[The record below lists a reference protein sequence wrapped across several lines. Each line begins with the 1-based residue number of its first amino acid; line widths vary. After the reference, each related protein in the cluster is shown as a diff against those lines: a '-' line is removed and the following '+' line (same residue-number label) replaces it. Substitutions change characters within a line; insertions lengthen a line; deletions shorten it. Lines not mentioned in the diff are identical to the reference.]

1 MTTLTLIFLL
11 PLLAAITLAFVPRNF
26 AVIMRAMAVG
36 VTFVTMLLAVLMFW
50 QFNGAT
56 ADEYGYRFVSTI
68 PGLGAESL
76 GIACK
81 LGVDGL
87 NVGLVLMGAIV
98 AFAAACCSFEIKSR
112 EKEFYILLLTMTGGI
127 LGAFMSLDLFFFY
140 FFHEL
145 ALVPTFIMIGVWGR
159 GERKNYATFQ
169 ITLYL
174 SIGALL
180 ALIGLIALYLQVP
193 ADVRT
198 FDIPTLTRYFADNP
212 MAASAQNFIFPLLL
226 FGFGILVSLWPF
238 HSWAALGYGSAP
250 SATAMLHAGVLKK
263 FGLYGLIRVALPF
276 MPEAAQSWMQIL
288 AWLCL
293 GNILYVGWVAIRQK
307 DLNLLIGNSSVAHMG
322 FVFLGIA
329 SLNLIGV
336 TGAVVIMVAHGFLA
350 ALSFGLSGYIY
361 NQTGTLEMSALGG
374 LAKKLRFI
382 GVALTMA
389 ALAGCGLPGFLNFVG
404 EVTVFFGAWQVPA
417 LRVVTVLAVW
427 GALIIGAVYML
438 RAVRWVLHGPAQEN
452 ATYATN
458 AADANAWRKV
468 PHLVLLASLLVFG
481 FFPRLLTDKV
491 KPVTEQIV
499 NMATA
504 TSAQSLAENA
514 ILDRPHPGFLPQ
526 ERESHSQ
533 LSANANGGDGT
544 SGFGAKE
551 DDQSL
556 FPAQEPLLGAR
567 TAMSAQTTGP
577 ELPDKAVRAPGFMA
591 AMRDFTIEATPP
603 ETFARSRRRE
613 EADNV
618 AAQGNPP
625 PHVGGYGSEVQSANL
640 DSAKSLLGREVQGE
654 GERSHSPQ
662 DNQSRLT
669 SAATR
674 SE

>member
-1 MTTLTLIFLL
+1 MTTLTLIFAL

-26 AVIMRAMAVG
+26 AVIMRAVAVG
-36 VTFVTMLLAVLMFW
+36 VTFVTMLLAVLMFC

-56 ADEYGYRFVSTI
+56 ADANGYKFVSTI

-112 EKEFYILLLTMTGGI
+112 EKEFYILLLVMTGGI

-180 ALIGLIALYLQVP
+180 ALVGLIALYLQVP
-193 ADVRT
+193 ADLRAADKVG
-198 FDIPTLTRYFADNP
+198 FSIPALTKYFAQHT
-212 MAASAQNFIFPLLL
+212 MAAGAQHFIFPLLL

-276 MPEAAQSWMQIL
+276 MPQAAQSWMQIL
-288 AWLCL
+288 AWLAL
-293 GNILYVGWVAIRQK
+293 GNVLYVGWVAMKQK
-307 DLNLLIGNSSVAHMG
+307 NLNLLIGNSSVAHMG

-336 TGAVVIMVAHGFLA
+336 TGAVVIMIAHGFLA
-350 ALSFGLSGYIY
+350 ALTFGLSGYIY
-361 NQTGTLEMSALGG
+361 NQTGTLEMSELGG

-404 EVTVFFGAWQVPA
+404 EITVFFGAWQEPA

-427 GALIIGAVYML
+427 GALIIGGVYML
-438 RAVRWVLHGPAQEN
+438 RAVRAALHGPMPEKWAN
-452 ATYATN
+452 VS
-458 AADANAWRKV
+458 DANLWRKL
-468 PHLVLLASLLVFG
+468 PYAVLLASLLVFG
-481 FFPRLLTDKV
+481 FFPKLLTDKI
-491 KPVTEQIV
+491 KPVTGQIV
-499 NMATA
+499 NMATVG
-504 TSAQSLAENA
+504 S
-514 ILDRPHPGFLPQ
+514 
-526 ERESHSQ
+526 
-533 LSANANGGDGT
+533 
-544 SGFGAKE
+544 SGRA
-551 DDQSL
+551 
-556 FPAQEPLLGAR
+556 
-567 TAMSAQTTGP
+567 SAQTSLV
-577 ELPDKAVRAPGFMA
+577 E
-591 AMRDFTIEATPP
+591 
-603 ETFARSRRRE
+603 S
-613 EADNV
+613 
-618 AAQGNPP
+618 
-625 PHVGGYGSEVQSANL
+625 QSL
-640 DSAKSLLGREVQGE
+640 
-654 GERSHSPQ
+654 
-662 DNQSRLT
+662 LT
-669 SAATR
+669 SAAR
-674 SE
+674 KSE